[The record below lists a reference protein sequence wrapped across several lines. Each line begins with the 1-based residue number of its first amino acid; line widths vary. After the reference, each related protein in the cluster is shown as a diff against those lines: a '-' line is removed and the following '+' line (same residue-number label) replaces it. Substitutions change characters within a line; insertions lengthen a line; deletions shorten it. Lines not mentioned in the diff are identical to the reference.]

1 MPWSLVAV
9 LLLEALVVLVGVGLR
24 VAAGEG
30 PLDVAPSLLIPALL
44 LYGFVKGHRLA
55 WQWGRIAGL
64 VGLGVAVA
72 VPVLVLMGAQDA
84 RGSQAVVA
92 FTAIGIG
99 LPLGLIALLL
109 GRPEVRDWFRLTC
122 PVCQGRNVRSAD
134 FLFTKARCRGCQSV
148 F

>member
-1 MPWSLVAV
+1 MPPSLVAV
-9 LLLEALVVLVGVGLR
+9 IALEVVVLVVSAGVRLLAG
-24 VAAGEG
+24 AA
-30 PLDVAPSLLIPALL
+30 PLDALPSLVIPALL
-44 LYGFVKGHRLA
+44 LYGFVKRHRLA

-64 VGLGVAVA
+64 VGLAVAVA

-92 FTAIGIG
+92 FTAAGIG
-99 LPLGLIALLL
+99 LPLAVIALLL

-122 PVCQGRNVRSAD
+122 PVCQGRTVRSAD
-134 FLFTKARCRGCQSV
+134 FLFTKARCRGCQSL

>member
-1 MPWSLVAV
+1 MPPALVAAIALETIV
-9 LLLEALVVLVGVGLR
+9 LLLSAGVRFMAG
-24 VAAGEG
+24 AA
-30 PLDVAPSLLIPALL
+30 PLDMLPSLVIPALL

>member
-1 MPWSLVAV
+1 MPPSLVAV
-9 LLLEALVVLVGVGLR
+9 IALEAVVLVISAGVRLM
-24 VAAGEG
+24 AG
-30 PLDVAPSLLIPALL
+30 VAPQDALPSLIIPALL

-64 VGLGVAVA
+64 VGLGVALV
-72 VPVLVLMGAQDA
+72 VPVLVLLGARDA
-84 RGSQAVVA
+84 RGSQAVIA

-99 LPLGLIALLL
+99 VPLAVIALLL

-122 PVCQGRNVRSAD
+122 PVCQGRSVRSAD